1 LLQALLFAAF
11 GAIFLF
17 TSAKMKVK
25 KRVLWMFGLSVL
37 VHGTA
42 MTAKAHYPFFSDV
55 LWVSGTV
62 MFTLMAYMCY
72 MIYVDL
78 ARKRRWGKKA
88 AG

>member
-1 LLQALLFAAF
+1 MLQALLFAAF
-11 GAIFLF
+11 AAIFLF

-25 KRVLWMFGLSVL
+25 KRVLWLFGISVL
-37 VHGTA
+37 VHATSLTA
-42 MTAKAHYPFFSDV
+42 QPHYPIFGDV

-62 MFTLMAYMCY
+62 MFSMMAYMCY

-88 AG
+88 TG